1 MMPIPTTLPAESG
14 WSMNW
19 GDLGVGLSLVLVIE
33 GLIPFLSPSRYRKM
47 MEVASGIGESR
58 LRFGGGVCM
67 AIGVLLLYVV
77 H

>member
-1 MMPIPTTLPAESG
+1 
-14 WSMNW
+14 MNW

-47 MEVASGIGESR
+47 LEVASGIEESR
-58 LRFGGGVCM
+58 LRFGGAVCM

>member
-1 MMPIPTTLPAESG
+1 
-14 WSMNW
+14 MNW
-19 GDLGVGLSLVLVIE
+19 GDLGGGVALELVIE
-33 GLIPFLSPSRYRKM
+33 GRIPFLSPSRYRKM
-47 MEVASGIGESR
+47 LEVASGIGESR

>member
-1 MMPIPTTLPAESG
+1 
-14 WSMNW
+14 MNW

-47 MEVASGIGESR
+47 LEVASGIGESR

-67 AIGVLLLYVV
+67 AIGVALLYVV

>member
-1 MMPIPTTLPAESG
+1 
-14 WSMNW
+14 MNW

-47 MEVASGIGESR
+47 LEVASDIGESR

-67 AIGVLLLYVV
+67 AIGVVLLYVV